1 VSVPR
6 HRLRGDGGQVGGIEV
21 LPFGLLVFVVGGL
34 LVANAWGVVD
44 AKLAVV
50 SAAREAV
57 RSYVEAPD
65 ADAAAAA
72 AVDDGRSV
80 VAGHGRNPDR
90 VLVEVHHDGDQ
101 PYGRCVR
108 STVTVTYE
116 VPAIALPFIGGY
128 GDAFEVRASQSE
140 IVDPYR
146 SGLPGSARC

>member
-1 VSVPR
+1 
-6 HRLRGDGGQVGGIEV
+6 VGGIEV

-57 RSYVEAPD
+57 RSYVEATD
-65 ADAAAAA
+65 GEAGAVAAIEA
-72 AVDDGRSV
+72 GRSV

-90 VLVEVHHDGDQ
+90 VVVEVRHDGDQ
-101 PYGRCVR
+101 PYERCVR
-108 STVTVTYE
+108 ATVTVTYH